1 MECPR
6 CGGLMVLDQFQDLL
20 DDAGQIN
27 FYGLRCLICG
37 EVLDPLILRHR
48 GGVKTSMVH

>member
-6 CGGLMVLDQFQDLL
+6 CSGLMVVDRFQDLL
-20 DDAGQIN
+20 DDTGKID

-37 EVLDPLILRHR
+37 EILDPMILTHR
-48 GGVKTSMVH
+48 GVLETSTVH